1 MNEHFV
7 NPVFEQIWEDRYCK
21 NGETY
26 EQNLRRVADFCGNT
40 DDEREDFYSV
50 MKSGEF
56 FPGGRTMSNAGI
68 GEKLTLNNCFLAG
81 TKVLTQNG
89 YTNIEDVQ
97 VGDIVVTE
105 DGTWQPVNEV
115 MRREYAGDI
124 YKLSGLSLYDDIY
137 CTPNHQF
144 LTNRGWIR
152 ADRLLIDPMRVYP
165 IDVLKAP
172 PIGDRAQN
180 ATNHVLLDSIEII
193 EDQKCEVYNL
203 SVENVHSYCVNGVIA
218 HNCFVAPAIQD
229 SMDDIFSKVAL
240 GARTHQRGGGI
251 GYDFSELRPAGM
263 KTSNDAVASGPVSFM
278 DVFNAQTA
286 TILQGNRRGM

>member
-40 DDEREDFYSV
+40 DNEREDFYSV

-68 GEKLTLNNCFLAG
+68 GEKLTLN
-81 TKVLTQNG
+81 
-89 YTNIEDVQ
+89 
-97 VGDIVVTE
+97 
-105 DGTWQPVNEV
+105 
-115 MRREYAGDI
+115 
-124 YKLSGLSLYDDIY
+124 
-137 CTPNHQF
+137 
-144 LTNRGWIR
+144 
-152 ADRLLIDPMRVYP
+152 
-165 IDVLKAP
+165 
-172 PIGDRAQN
+172 
-180 ATNHVLLDSIEII
+180 
-193 EDQKCEVYNL
+193 
-203 SVENVHSYCVNGVIA
+203 
-218 HNCFVAPAIQD
+218 NCFVAPAIQD

>member
-40 DDEREDFYSV
+40 DDEREDFYNV
-50 MKSGEF
+50 MKGGEF

-68 GEKLTLNNCFLAG
+68 GEKLTLNNCF
-81 TKVLTQNG
+81 
-89 YTNIEDVQ
+89 I
-97 VGDIVVTE
+97 
-105 DGTWQPVNEV
+105 
-115 MRREYAGDI
+115 
-124 YKLSGLSLYDDIY
+124 
-137 CTPNHQF
+137 
-144 LTNRGWIR
+144 
-152 ADRLLIDPMRVYP
+152 
-165 IDVLKAP
+165 
-172 PIGDRAQN
+172 
-180 ATNHVLLDSIEII
+180 
-193 EDQKCEVYNL
+193 
-203 SVENVHSYCVNGVIA
+203 
-218 HNCFVAPAIQD
+218 APAIQD

-251 GYDFSELRPAGM
+251 GYDFSELRPSGM
-263 KTSNDAVASGPVSFM
+263 KTSNDAIASGPVSFM